1 MAGELEEARAA
12 LEAAIGRRDARAA
25 EALRVRYASLEQ
37 QWRDQTRR
45 RFEQLRGTAGA
56 SPPPATLSASIYP
69 FSSLEQSSSDSGIG
83 LCLSGGGSRAA
94 AASMGALRGLR
105 CLGLLD
111 EISVL
116 STVSGGGWAGVPFTY
131 LPADISDDEF
141 LGAVVRDP
149 RDLTWSHHAG
159 DDPARAL
166 DVLSERALG
175 SLCTRIGL
183 VEFLDK
189 AAELADWYHDS
200 PHVLWCRAVGAL
212 ILEPF
217 GLGDIALGASPASY
231 FSGTEQWLKT
241 TILADGRNPA
251 LTAADFHLVR
261 EPGRPLLVTNSTLFW
276 PPGVHP
282 RRPAPGSPALE
293 LYPFEAASTQAGAPF
308 PFRGGLGGGW
318 IDPFAFGGQGPAAA
332 PLNDRVV
339 LATPPGRFSLSDIA
353 GTSSSAFVGPLIDRF
368 GEEHPWLQ
376 EIDPVY
382 PYWPVATAGAPA
394 ARACY
399 FGDGGNLEN
408 TGIMAL
414 LRRGISRIVAFVN
427 AEAPLAWDP
436 GAQQVV
442 VDGQLPPLFGL
453 QPKEAGRPYV
463 AYPTPPLPVAPAS
476 APFCHDQV
484 FEPHA
489 FFELIDRLWAAHR
502 AGGSALCRQ
511 SGLAVRDNPRFGIQG
526 VGPVD
531 VLWVYNAPVAAFRDR
546 LGDIVRLGMD
556 ADPLLYGR
564 FPNYDTILQLHLTP
578 RQVNL
583 LAHLSCWNVINE
595 QSIGGLP
602 PNAEVFRTMFR

>member
-1 MAGELEEARAA
+1 MS
-12 LEAAIGRRDARAA
+12 
-25 EALRVRYASLEQ
+25 LR
-37 QWRDQTRR
+37 
-45 RFEQLRGTAGA
+45 
-56 SPPPATLSASIYP
+56 PPATLSAGIYP
-69 FSSLEQSSSDSGIG
+69 FSSLERSSLASAIG

-111 EISVL
+111 EIAVL

-131 LPADISDDEF
+131 LPAEISDDEF
-141 LGAVVRDP
+141 LGGVVPDP
-149 RDLTWSHHAG
+149 RDLTWTHHAG

-166 DVLSERALG
+166 DVISERALG

-189 AAELADWYHDS
+189 AAELAAWYHDS

-217 GLGDIALGASPASY
+217 GLGDVTVGGSPASY
-231 FSGTEQWLKT
+231 FSSTEQWLNA
-241 TILADGRNPA
+241 TILADGRNPG

-261 EPGRPLLVTNSTLFW
+261 KPGRPLLVTNSTLFW

-293 LYPFEAASTQAGAPF
+293 FFPFEAASTQVGAPF
-308 PFRGGLGGGW
+308 AFRDGLGGGW
-318 IDPFAFGGQGPAAA
+318 IDPFAFGGQA
-332 PLNDRVV
+332 PPTALANDRVV
-339 LATPPGRFSLSDIA
+339 LATPPGRFALSDIA
-353 GTSSSAFVGPLIDRF
+353 GTSSSAFVGPLIEHF
-368 GEEHPWLQ
+368 GEQHPWL
-376 EIDPVY
+376 EDIDPVY
-382 PYWPVATAGAPA
+382 PYWPVVTAEESA
-394 ARACY
+394 AQAYY

-414 LRRGISRIVAFVN
+414 LRRGISRIIAFVN
-427 AEAPLAWDP
+427 AETPLAWDP
-436 GAQQVV
+436 SAQQVV

-453 QPKEAGRPYV
+453 QPKEAGRAYR
-463 AYPTPPLPVAPAS
+463 AYPTPPAPVAPAA
-476 APFCHDQV
+476 APFRHDQV
-484 FEPHA
+484 FESHA
-489 FFELIDRLWAAHR
+489 FFELIDRLWAARR
-502 AGGSALCRQ
+502 AGGSTLCRQ
-511 SGLAVRDNPRFGIQG
+511 TGLVVRDNPRFGIQG

-531 VLWVYNAPVAAFRDR
+531 VLWVYNNPVTAFRDR
-546 LGDIVRLGMD
+546 LSDVVKLGMD
-556 ADPLLYGR
+556 TDPLLYGQ

-595 QSIGGLP
+595 QSIGGLT
-602 PNAEVFRTMFR
+602 PNAELFRAMFR